1 MPQIDKRPLSAALPP
16 PSNGVLGAAMPDAH
30 SRGSR
35 QRGVRLYNERV
46 VLHTLRKYGA
56 LTAADL
62 ARRTQLT
69 AQTIS
74 LIGKGLSNEGL
85 LLKDE
90 PQRGKVGQPAVPLR
104 LNPEGAFSIGIL
116 VGRRKMD
123 LLLVDF
129 VGGIRGRWSLGY
141 SFPEPAV
148 LLEQIGRCLKLIG
161 RKLGRERSSR
171 LQGIGVACPLSLEG
185 WQPLLGVDESLA
197 RSWSGIDFRAAVSQ
211 LTELPVTLIK
221 DTAAACLAELVI
233 GLGRELRSH
242 LYVFVDTFIGGGLVI
257 DGQLHAG
264 LNGNAGAIGSMA
276 VRPSLDTP
284 GKAPPQLLDQASLF
298 SLETR
303 FARAHLDR
311 TAVTDDR
318 ALQPP
323 WRSHT
328 TAWLPEAGDAIGWA
342 VNGAACLLDLD
353 AVVIDGSMGRDFLQA
368 LVMEVDSALGR
379 YDWEGVKRPRLSA
392 GSVGADARA
401 LGGALL
407 PLHASFAPDRDLFLK
422 LAA

>member
-1 MPQIDKRPLSAALPP
+1 MPRNDKPPLPAAFPP
-16 PSNGVLGAAMPDAH
+16 PSTGGPEAAMPDAY

-46 VLHTLRKYGA
+46 VLHTLRRHGA
-56 LTAADL
+56 LAAADL

-74 LIGKGLSNEGL
+74 LIGKSLSDDGL

-90 PQRGKVGQPAVPLR
+90 PQRGRVGQPAVPLR
-104 LNPEGAFSIGIL
+104 LNPDGAFSIGIL
-116 VGRRKMD
+116 VGRRNMD

-129 VGGIRGRWSLGY
+129 VGGIRGRWSLDY
-141 SFPEPAV
+141 MFPEPAV
-148 LLEQIGRCLKLIG
+148 LLEEIGRRLKLIG

-185 WQPLLGVDESLA
+185 WQHLLGIDEPLA
-197 RSWSGIDFRAAVSQ
+197 RTWSGIDFRTAVSH
-211 LTELPVTLIK
+211 LTELPVTRIK
-221 DTAAACLAELVI
+221 DTAAACLAELVT
-233 GLGRELRSH
+233 GLGREIKSY

-264 LNGNAGAIGSMA
+264 LSGNAGAIASMA
-276 VRPSLDTP
+276 MCPSRDTP
-284 GKAPPQLLDQASLF
+284 GKAPPQLLNQASLF
-298 SLETR
+298 SLESR
-303 FARAHLDR
+303 FAQAQLDR

-323 WRSHT
+323 WLSHT
-328 TAWLPEAGDAIGWA
+328 RAWLSEAGDAIGWA
-342 VNGAACLLDLD
+342 VNGATCLLDFD
-353 AVVIDGSMGRDFLQA
+353 AVVIDGSMGRNFLQA
-368 LVMEVDSALGR
+368 LAMEVDSALGR

-407 PLHASFAPDRDLFLK
+407 PLHANFAPDRDLFIK
-422 LAA
+422 LAT